1 MGADGGLFEPVADPE
16 KHGACSS
23 DQRAKEGLAGGFP
36 GQLAAAREGSQ
47 AALGVLF
54 ESCRNYLLLI
64 ANRDLGRSIQAKIGA
79 SDLVQ
84 ETFLQAQ
91 QIFDRFDGT
100 SRTALAAWLAQI
112 LEFKLAQTQR
122 RFVGA
127 QMRDVNREESI
138 RSVSEEHIRDLRLLD
153 QPLPIDAAERFEE
166 LKALQ
171 EALNRLPVDY
181 RLAIELR
188 NLRGQSFAEIGRAM
202 NRTAD
207 AARTTLVRAVL
218 RLGKE
223 LRSKQGAG
231 RRPDSNDE
239 RRPVDT

>member
-1 MGADGGLFEPVADPE
+1 MGAVDTPVVPSVHVPHDGGSPSDP
-16 KHGACSS
+16 A
-23 DQRAKEGLAGGFP
+23 AKEGFVGGFA

-54 ESCRNYLLLI
+54 ESCRNYLLMI
-64 ANRDLGRSIQAKIGA
+64 ANRDLGCGIQAKIGA

-91 QIFDRFDGT
+91 QIFARFDGA
-100 SRTALAAWLAQI
+100 SRTELAGWMAQI

-122 RFVGA
+122 RFIGTR
-127 QMRDVNREESI
+127 MRDVKREESI
-138 RSVSEEHIRDLRLLD
+138 RSVSDADVRDLRLLE
-153 QPLPIDAAERFEE
+153 QPSPIDAAERAEE
-166 LKALQ
+166 LKTLEDAL
-171 EALNRLPVDY
+171 ARLPADY
-181 RLAIELR
+181 RRAIELR
-188 NLRGQSFAEIGRAM
+188 NLQGQSFGEIGQAM

-207 AARTTLVRAVL
+207 AARSTFVRAVV

-231 RRPDSNDE
+231 GRPDSNDE
-239 RRPVDT
+239 RQPDHA